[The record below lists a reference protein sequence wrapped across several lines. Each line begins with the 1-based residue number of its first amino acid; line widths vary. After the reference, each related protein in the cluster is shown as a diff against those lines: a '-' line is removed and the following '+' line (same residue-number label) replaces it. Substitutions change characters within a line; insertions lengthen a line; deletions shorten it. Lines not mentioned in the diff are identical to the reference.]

1 MDPDY
6 ISGNER
12 IFELD
17 INLLQAN
24 PLQPRGLI
32 TPESLAEL
40 AESIREHGV
49 LEPIVVAQTPA
60 GYQIIAG
67 ERRWRASKLVG
78 LDKVPVIIKETS
90 PQGMLEM
97 AIVENVQRVDLN
109 PLERAQAYRRLMDEF
124 NLTNSE
130 ISQRVSKSPSYI
142 SNTIR
147 LLTLP
152 DALKDA
158 LMSGQT
164 TEGHV
169 RALSSLED
177 PHLIIEA
184 YKEVLRRN
192 LSVRGTEEL
201 VRKMRSHHGI
211 GPKKGADQSTMRIV
225 NEDIDRIQEG
235 LLRSLSK
242 GGEDQ
247 SARVKYIQTGKN
259 ARLEIR
265 WEGHPGETSEKV
277 EEFYRAV
284 TNYFNNYRMDQNS
297 DNNDDSNSRSQ
308 DQSESSGY

>member
-1 MDPDY
+1 MDNNNDQ
-6 ISGNER
+6 

-17 INLLQAN
+17 INLLEAN

-49 LEPIVVAQTPA
+49 LEPLVVAKTPA
-60 GYQIIAG
+60 GFQIIAG
-67 ERRWRASKLVG
+67 ERRWRASKLAG
-78 LDKVPVIIKETS
+78 LKKVPVVIKETS

-97 AIVENVQRVDLN
+97 AIVENVQRQDLN

-124 NLTNSE
+124 NLSNSE
-130 ISQRVSKSPSYI
+130 IATRVGKSPAYI

-184 YKEVLRRN
+184 YKIVLKNN
-192 LSVRGTEEL
+192 LSVRGAEDL
-201 VRKMRSHHGI
+201 VRRMRSQHGI
-211 GPKKGADQSTMRIV
+211 NEKKGLKRDAMHIINDEIEQ
-225 NEDIDRIQEG
+225 
-235 LLRSLSK
+235 
-242 GGEDQ
+242 
-247 SARVKYIQTGKN
+247 IQTGLGSCLSIGEQKAAVKYVLTGN
-259 ARLEIR
+259 YARLEIKL
-265 WEGHPGETSEKV
+265 PGDPERTNDLVRKV
-277 EEFYRAV
+277 YQAI
-284 TNYFNNYRMDQNS
+284 TGMADQF
-297 DNNDDSNSRSQ
+297 
-308 DQSESSGY
+308 

>member
-1 MDPDY
+1 MDSTD
-6 ISGNER
+6 ER

-40 AESIREHGV
+40 AESIREHGI
-49 LEPIVVAQTPA
+49 LEPIVVAKTPA
-60 GYQIIAG
+60 GFQIIAG

-78 LDKVPVIIKETS
+78 LPKVPVIIRETT

-109 PLERAQAYRRLMDEF
+109 PLERAQAYKRLMDEF
-124 NLTNSE
+124 NLTNAE
-130 ISQRVSKSPSYI
+130 IAQRVSKSPSYI

-169 RALSSLED
+169 RALAALED
-177 PHLIIEA
+177 PHLIIEG
-184 YKEVLRRN
+184 YKEVLRRS
-192 LSVRGTEEL
+192 LSVRGTEDL
-201 VRKMRSHHGI
+201 VRKMRARVGM
-211 GPKKGADQSTMRIV
+211 GPKKGSTPQLMRIV
-225 NEDIDRIQEG
+225 SEDIDRIEEG
-235 LLRSLSK
+235 LKRLIA
-242 GGEDQ
+242 GGNGTDK
-247 SARVKYIQTGKN
+247 ARVKYSLTGTTAK
-259 ARLEIR
+259 LEIR
-265 WEGHPGETSEKV
+265 LDGKPEETNSKIEDI
-277 EEFYRAV
+277 YRAI
-284 TNYFNNYRMDQNS
+284 TAYYSQNQNYD
-297 DNNDDSNSRSQ
+297 
-308 DQSESSGY
+308 

>member
-1 MDPDY
+1 MDPWTPDATPTD
-6 ISGNER
+6 EH
-12 IFELD
+12 IFELEID
-17 INLLQAN
+17 LLQAN

-40 AESIREHGV
+40 AESIREHGI
-49 LEPIVVAQTPA
+49 LEPIVVAKTPA

-67 ERRWRASKLVG
+67 ERRWRASRLVG
-78 LDKVPVIIKETS
+78 LPKVPVIIKETT

-124 NLTNSE
+124 DLTNAE
-130 ISQRVSKSPSYI
+130 IAQRVSKSPSYI

-169 RALSSLED
+169 RALAALED
-177 PHLIIEA
+177 PHLVIEG
-184 YKEVLRRN
+184 YKEVLRKN

-201 VRKMRSHHGI
+201 VRRMRARHGV
-211 GPKKGADQSTMRIV
+211 GPKPKASAENMRVIS
-225 NEDIDRIQEG
+225 EDIDRIEEG
-235 LLRSLSK
+235 LT
-242 GGEDQ
+242 
-247 SARVKYIQTGKN
+247 SALGVGADDKLKPKVKYALTGN
-259 ARLEIR
+259 TARLEISI
-265 WEGHPGETSEKV
+265 PGNPEVTNEKV
-277 EEFYRAV
+277 QRIYQAI
-284 TNYFNNYRMDQNS
+284 TSYFNTMPL
-297 DNNDDSNSRSQ
+297 
-308 DQSESSGY
+308 E